1 MNNSHIESRNKESCL
16 KSNHNLPNVGLP
28 KLTRENKEAVVPP
41 KPSGRPLAPVSL
53 QMPPLGLPT
62 NYILDTN
69 SIRSNFLNEMLSY
82 ELSKSPENLRTD
94 FLKRHKITPEIR
106 ARMVP

>member
-1 MNNSHIESRNKESCL
+1 MNNSHLESRNKESYL
-16 KSNHNLPNVGLP
+16 KNNQNMPNIGVT
-28 KLTRENKEAVVPP
+28 KLTKENKETVAPP
-41 KPSGRPLAPVSL
+41 KPTGKPLAPVSL
-53 QMPPLGLPT
+53 QMAPLGLPT

-94 FLKRHKITPEIR
+94 FLKRHRITPEIR
-106 ARMVP
+106 ARMVA